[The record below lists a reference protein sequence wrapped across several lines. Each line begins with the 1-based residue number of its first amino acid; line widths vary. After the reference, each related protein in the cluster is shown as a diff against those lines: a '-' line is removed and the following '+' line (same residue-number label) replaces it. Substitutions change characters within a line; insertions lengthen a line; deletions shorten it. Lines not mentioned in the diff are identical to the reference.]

1 MNRDVDSGDKLI
13 HEDKSFDDMPSNL
26 NSFNYHFFHALSK
39 VRGIFFALL
48 AWLVVDAAA
57 IAYFE
62 KMPFADALY
71 FTFVTGLTIGYG
83 DIAPVTDT
91 GRVVAILTGLLGILI
106 TGLIIAVAVYAL
118 RETMQHPTDSN

>member
-1 MNRDVDSGDKLI
+1 MS
-13 HEDKSFDDMPSNL
+13 SFTR
-26 NSFNYHFFHALSK
+26 FNHYFFHALSK
-39 VRGIFFALL
+39 IQGIVYGLF

-83 DIAPVTDT
+83 DIAPVTLA

-106 TGLIIAVAVYAL
+106 TGLIVAVAVYAL
-118 RETMQHPTDSN
+118 RKTMEPPTDSH

>member
-1 MNRDVDSGDKLI
+1 MRSSLTR
-13 HEDKSFDDMPSNL
+13 
-26 NSFNYHFFHALSK
+26 FNHHFFHALWEIQ
-39 VRGIFFALL
+39 GIIYGLF

-62 KMPFADALY
+62 KMSFADALY

-83 DIAPVTDT
+83 DIAPVTLA

-106 TGLIIAVAVYAL
+106 TGLIVAVAVYAL
-118 RETMQHPTDSN
+118 RETMAPPTDSH